1 MRKGLRKKAD
11 PTDLAEIPQLALYY
25 HAVTYGA
32 HTGATESAMTVQNA
46 KFERD
51 MAALTPD
58 LVRLARHIGS
68 DAQEAEDVV
77 QDVLLST
84 LRRCRA
90 RGPIE
95 DLRPYLHAALRNRL
109 RRPRDAAQESKIE
122 AAAPGEAEDR
132 LVLLDVEAAV
142 KALPSDQ
149 AEILRAF
156 AIDGESYAQIAARLG
171 LPPGTVTSKL
181 ARARAHLRNRLGLT
195 DGSAVAELIVPRE
208 S

>member
-1 MRKGLRKKAD
+1 MNM
-11 PTDLAEIPQLALYY
+11 
-25 HAVTYGA
+25 H
-32 HTGATESAMTVQNA
+32 HT

-58 LVRLARHIGS
+58 LVRLARHIGR

-109 RRPRDAAQESKIE
+109 RRPAEKAEESE
-122 AAAPGEAEDR
+122 VELAAPGQAEDR
-132 LVLLDVEAAV
+132 LMLRDVEDALS
-142 KALPSDQ
+142 ALPADQ
-149 AEILRAF
+149 ARILRAF
-156 AIDGESYAQIAARLG
+156 ALEGESYARIAARLDM
-171 LPPGTVTSKL
+171 PAGTVMSKL
-181 ARARAHLRNRLGLT
+181 ARARAHLRDRLDLP
-195 DGSAVAELIVPRE
+195 DGTAVAALIAPRDG
-208 S
+208 